1 MKQFVNELAGAGA
14 TARDSHRV
22 VPCGWD
28 AGPLEAHLSQPIPL
42 DPAEARRRIIQH
54 PGGMAE
60 PNRGQDSGL
69 PPQPSDGEPGSVGH
83 CCTPPLRPRAISL

>member
-1 MKQFVNELAGAGA
+1 MKQCANERAGAGA
-14 TARDSHRV
+14 MVRNSHRA

-28 AGPLEAHLSQPIPL
+28 AGPLESHVSQPIPL
-42 DPAEARRRIIQH
+42 NPAEARRRIIQH

-69 PPQPSDGEPGSVGH
+69 HPTAVG
-83 CCTPPLRPRAISL
+83 R